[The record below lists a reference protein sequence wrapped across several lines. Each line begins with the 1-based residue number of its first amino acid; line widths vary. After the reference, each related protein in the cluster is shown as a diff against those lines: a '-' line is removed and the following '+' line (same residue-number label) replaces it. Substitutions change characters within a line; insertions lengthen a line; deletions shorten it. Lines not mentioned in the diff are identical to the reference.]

1 MSATPEEVDD
11 AEHRVEII
19 KEELD
24 ETIDDVFDLGTQM
37 EAFGRQLQNA
47 VEYTEDVDRVDMEH
61 LDALLDEADGSLS
74 REIQEVARSFNGQ
87 KFDLEHAER
96 DLAQMEADQ

>member
-11 AEHRVEII
+11 AEYRVAMM

-24 ETIDDVFDLGTQM
+24 ETIDDVFELGARM
-37 EAFGRQLQNA
+37 EAFGSQLQNA
-47 VEYTEDVDRVDMEH
+47 VEHAEDVDQVELEH